1 MTIKIYK
8 PAKTAMQ
15 SGLGKTKKWLAEY
28 ISEVDTVK
36 DSLMGWNSSLDTQSQ
51 IKVFFD
57 TKEQAIVWA
66 KQNNYQFY
74 IEESKVK
81 KIKPKS
87 YASNFD
93 INRKE
98 PWTH

>member
-8 PAKTAMQ
+8 PSKTSMQ
-15 SGLGKTKKWLAEY
+15 SALGKTKKWLAEY
-28 ISEVDTVK
+28 ISDVDTSN
-36 DSLMGWNSSLDTQSQ
+36 DSLMGWISSDDTQSQ
-51 IKVFFD
+51 IKLFFD
-57 TKEQAIVWA
+57 SKEQAIKWA
-66 KQNNYQFY
+66 IENNYQY
-74 IEESKVK
+74 YVEEKHNK

-93 INRKE
+93 FKRKE

>member
-15 SGLGKTKKWLAEY
+15 SGLRKTKRWLAEY
-28 ISEVDTVK
+28 ISDVDNVK
-36 DSLMGWNSSLDTQSQ
+36 DALMGWNSSLDTQSQ

-57 TKEQAIVWA
+57 TKEKAVTWA
-66 KQNNYQFY
+66 KKNNYQYFV
-74 IEESKVK
+74 EEPKTK

-87 YASNFD
+87 YSSNFD
-93 INRKE
+93 FKRKE